1 MAIDDIEKL
10 KPVEEFTKEDFL
22 TGLEPYQYC
31 CAFIDDPFEFER
43 AKARVTE
50 RAAELKIRSFMTLLG
65 NYCRKYEK
73 NRKSVT
79 KVTTC
84 NPRQVTLF
92 ASRPVEVH
100 MARRGRFCLWPSPL
114 FRTEYAQFV
123 AVLWRLYPPVSCRK
137 VPSRS
142 L

>member
-1 MAIDDIEKL
+1 MAIEDIEKL

-73 NRKSVT
+73 NLSH
-79 KVTTC
+79 
-84 NPRQVTLF
+84 F
-92 ASRPVEVH
+92 SRCSLSAVITSATIP
-100 MARRGRFCLWPSPL
+100 
-114 FRTEYAQFV
+114 EYHLTAKLS
-123 AVLWRLYPPVSCRK
+123 AHIRLCR
-137 VPSRS
+137 
-142 L
+142 